1 MDGMQFG
8 AELGAGIG
16 GFLITL
22 ALIEKYLIGGLILLG
37 AIMVLKAIKAVRG

>member
-22 ALIEKYLIGGLILLG
+22 VLIEKYLIGGLILLG
-37 AIMVLKAIKAVRG
+37 AVLVLKTVRAVRS

>member
-8 AELGAGIG
+8 TELGAGIG
-16 GFLITL
+16 GFLISL

-37 AIMVLKAIKAVRG
+37 AVLVLKAVKAVRS